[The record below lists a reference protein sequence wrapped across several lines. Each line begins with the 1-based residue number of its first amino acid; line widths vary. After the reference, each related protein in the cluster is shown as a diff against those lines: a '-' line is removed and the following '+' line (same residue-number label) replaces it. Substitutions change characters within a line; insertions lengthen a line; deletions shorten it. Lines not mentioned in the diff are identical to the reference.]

1 MQIFKRLP
9 YENSPEQPRNKMT
22 ITQVEH
28 FLKTGILC
36 HCKEKRKP
44 MLPVVISI
52 LGDGHNFNQIDIEG
66 EAKSAQNKKIISKQ
80 SHISKDRFEI

>member
-1 MQIFKRLP
+1 
-9 YENSPEQPRNKMT
+9 
-22 ITQVEH
+22 
-28 FLKTGILC
+28 
-36 HCKEKRKP
+36 